1 MMKITPYRD
10 FVREFVNEVVVSCP
24 YGIFA
29 KVIPTADSL
38 LKIKKRFGHLE
49 PLADDLHTTVMFS
62 RTPCEHVDLPTIDR
76 HERYSAVG
84 VQLTFWEG
92 HDKDGYLVLLLDSPH
107 LQSLHDRFTACGLKG
122 SYDTYH
128 PHVTLVTPYK
138 NPIHTQNQLIEP
150 IFLEFYYGGYVLL
163 DPPSPQKDTTP

>member
-10 FVREFVNEVVVSCP
+10 FVNEVTVSCP
-24 YGIFA
+24 HGIFA

-38 LKIKKRFGHLE
+38 LKIKRRFGHLE
-49 PLADDLHTTVMFS
+49 PHLVDDLHTTVMFS
-62 RTPCEHVDLPTIDR
+62 RTPCEHMDLPIIDK

-92 HDKDGYLVLLLDSPH
+92 HDKDGYLVLLLDSPD
-107 LQSLHDRFTACGLKG
+107 LQSLHTKFVLAGLKG

-128 PHVTLVTPYK
+128 PHVTLVTPLSADILPYD
-138 NPIHTQNQLIEP
+138 TMIEP